1 MGGVRFPQHLLY
13 VRGDFTITKC
23 VCCSPSFAPPPPN
36 PCPINPLTPHNVQ
49 CSFKQMMTSAERLR
63 IIKEALAEAREYYLG
78 QLDSLYGTFVPQYIP
93 TFYSDAL
100 GGR

>member
-1 MGGVRFPQHLLY
+1 MY
-13 VRGDFTITKC
+13 
-23 VCCSPSFAPPPPN
+23 
-36 PCPINPLTPHNVQ
+36 PLILW

-78 QLDSLYGTFVPQYIP
+78 QLDSLYGTFIPQYIP
-93 TFYSDAL
+93 TFYSEAL